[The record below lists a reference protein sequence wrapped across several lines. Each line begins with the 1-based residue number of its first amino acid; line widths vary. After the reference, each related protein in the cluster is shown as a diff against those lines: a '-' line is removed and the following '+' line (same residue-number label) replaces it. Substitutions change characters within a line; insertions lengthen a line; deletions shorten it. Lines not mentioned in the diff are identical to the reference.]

1 MPHHSHEEFQ
11 HEWRAFALAQLGR
24 VEEAIAVVET
34 HPNPWTDPRIVRAGL
49 LSTAG
54 HLAESAAE
62 LRDLGTIEAR
72 QELFDVLV
80 RQGQAA
86 EAITIH
92 PTVAEQ
98 RASKAKAESAPL
110 REDGYSVESPF

>member
-1 MPHHSHEEFQ
+1 M
-11 HEWRAFALAQLGR
+11 RDGR
-24 VEEAIAVVET
+24 LDDAITVVEA
-34 HPNPWTDPRIVRAGL
+34 HPDPWTDPYIVRADL

-54 HLAESAAE
+54 HLAAAAAE

-72 QELFDVLV
+72 EELFEVLV

-86 EAITIH
+86 EAIAAH

-98 RASKAKAESAPL
+98 RTAKQRAAEEKTESVPL
-110 REDGYSVESPF
+110 REDGYSLEPPF